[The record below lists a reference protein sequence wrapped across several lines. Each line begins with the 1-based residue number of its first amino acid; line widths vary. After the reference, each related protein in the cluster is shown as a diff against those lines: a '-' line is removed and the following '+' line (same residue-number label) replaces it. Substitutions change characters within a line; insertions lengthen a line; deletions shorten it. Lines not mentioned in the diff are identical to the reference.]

1 MEIRLAT
8 PMDAADIAAIYAPAV
23 VGRATSFEL
32 DPPAADEMAQRIAKV
47 TSRYPWL
54 VAFDAEGVR
63 GYAYASAHRDRP
75 AYGWAVEV
83 TAYVRADSHR
93 RGIGRA
99 LYESLFAVL
108 VLQGFRQAYAGVT
121 LPNPASVA
129 LHETIGFQ
137 QVGVYQ
143 RVGYKLGRWHDVAWF
158 GREIAPP
165 IANPPP
171 PRPLPEVVG
180 EAGFRM
186 ALAVGEDAVY
196 GRQ

>member
-8 PMDAADIAAIYAPAV
+8 PMDAAEIAAIYAPAV
-23 VGRATSFEL
+23 LERATSFEL
-32 DPPAADEMAQRIAKV
+32 DPPAPDEMAQRIAKV

-54 VAFDAEGVR
+54 VAVDTEGVR

-93 RGIGRA
+93 RGIGRC
-99 LYESLFAVL
+99 LYEALFAVL
-108 VLQGFRQAYAGVT
+108 ALQGFRRAYAGIA
-121 LPNPASVA
+121 LPNDASVA
-129 LHETIGFQ
+129 LHRAVGFRK
-137 QVGVYQ
+137 VGVYR

-165 IANPPP
+165 IADPPP

-180 EAGFRM
+180 EAGFRI
-186 ALAVGEDAVY
+186 ALAVGE
-196 GRQ
+196 GM